1 MFSIGTRTAET
12 VSPSTRDIL
21 SDLPRRQVET
31 DKGGWSETIRER
43 QLLVAVVMVSFRGV
57 PNDPLQ

>member
-31 DKGGWSETIRER
+31 DKGGWSETIESG
-43 QLLVAVVMVSFRGV
+43 SFWLPLSWFHLTGV
-57 PNDPLQ
+57 PQ

>member
-31 DKGGWSETIRER
+31 DRGGWSETIESGSY
-43 QLLVAVVMVSFRGV
+43 LVAVVMVSFRGV
-57 PNDPLQ
+57 SNDPFQ